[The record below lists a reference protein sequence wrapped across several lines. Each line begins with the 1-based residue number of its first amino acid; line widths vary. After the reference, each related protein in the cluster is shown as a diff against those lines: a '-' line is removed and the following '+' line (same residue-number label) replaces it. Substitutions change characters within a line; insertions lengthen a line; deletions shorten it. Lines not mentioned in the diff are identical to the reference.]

1 MEAYDRYKSCG
12 IINIYDSYKKIL
24 LLKIFLIL
32 VNILL
37 ILVFLKI
44 KIKFFF
50 LPEIA
55 KWSNPKIYELNDK
68 LNISKEINLEGL
80 ENLKLIDSVL
90 FKHKDIYYLFTGF
103 INNSLDVCHL
113 YYSNSKNGHYT
124 FHPSSPIISNP
135 IGSNGW

>member
-1 MEAYDRYKSCG
+1 MDYFFIKNGIYQYKIITLFDNKEIANFKTNININSKINNSKYLFYSDPFFINNKEIILEAYDRYKSCG

-50 LPEIA
+50 
-55 KWSNPKIYELNDK
+55 
-68 LNISKEINLEGL
+68 
-80 ENLKLIDSVL
+80 
-90 FKHKDIYYLFTGF
+90 T
-103 INNSLDVCHL
+103 
-113 YYSNSKNGHYT
+113 
-124 FHPSSPIISNP
+124 
-135 IGSNGW
+135 